1 MQWPKKPTKEQTMID
16 KTLQRKLTIE
26 QDEPHKMEMN
36 SVATDGYAV
45 LAPQVTSVVL
55 LLKGTHV
62 MWYGNCVKH

>member
-1 MQWPKKPTKEQTMID
+1 MID

-26 QDEPHKMEMN
+26 QDEPYKMEMN

-55 LLKGTHV
+55 WLKG
-62 MWYGNCVKH
+62 KHIM